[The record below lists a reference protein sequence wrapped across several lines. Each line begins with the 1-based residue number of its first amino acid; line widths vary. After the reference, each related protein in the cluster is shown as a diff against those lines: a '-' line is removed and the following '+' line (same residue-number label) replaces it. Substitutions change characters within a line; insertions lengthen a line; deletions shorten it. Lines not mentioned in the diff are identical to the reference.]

1 MGNLD
6 LIPGSERSPGEGNSY
21 PLQYSCLEIP
31 WTEEAGGPQSM
42 GSQRVGHN
50 WVTFSLHFQTPKNM
64 RVIFIASR
72 KKKLPCP
79 FYIFTSPITPL
90 QIPEESEIMVTRH
103 LEKSKHPRHGTKE
116 ATIKT
121 LPFYLHAVPTE
132 SSIPGTG
139 LSTFTHVWNVDS
151 HMESGNLTSGPIK
164 FVLHMNNQK
173 SSFLDSCREIF
184 PMNEF

>member
-1 MGNLD
+1 MGNLG
-6 LIPGSERSPGEGNSY
+6 LIPGSERSPREGNSY
-21 PLQYSCLEIP
+21 PLQYSCLENSMDRGAW
-31 WTEEAGGPQSM
+31 WTTVYG
-42 GSQRVGHN
+42 
-50 WVTFSLHFQTPKNM
+50 VTKSWTQLSNIFTSLSDSKEHEGNFH
-64 RVIFIASR
+64 R
-72 KKKLPCP
+72 KKGKKPPCP

-90 QIPEESEIMVTRH
+90 QIPEESEIMVTRY

-116 ATIKT
+116 ATVNT

-132 SSIPGTG
+132 SSIPGTE
-139 LSTFTHVWNVDS
+139 LSTFNHIWNVDS

-173 SSFLDSCREIF
+173 SSFLDSCRKIF